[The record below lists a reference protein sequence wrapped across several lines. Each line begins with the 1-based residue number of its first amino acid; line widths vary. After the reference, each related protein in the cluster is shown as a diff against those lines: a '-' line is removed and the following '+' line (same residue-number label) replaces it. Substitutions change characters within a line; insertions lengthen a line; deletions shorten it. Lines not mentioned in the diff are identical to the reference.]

1 MITEVSIIKV
11 IQQHVDLPEDVL
23 AKLGRELY
31 TQLAPY
37 LPKINPE
44 STNPDKKTG
53 LTIRDWEELLVAIQK
68 LKEIHSTIEPRYL
81 EDTLYVDQ
89 LKQLEFKVS
98 EILFKYK

>member
-1 MITEVSIIKV
+1 MITEISIIKV
-11 IQQHVDLPEDVL
+11 IQQHVDLPENVL
-23 AKLGRELY
+23 AKLGKELY
-31 TQLAPY
+31 VQVSPY
-37 LPKINPE
+37 LPKITPE
-44 STNPDKKTG
+44 TTRSDKREG
-53 LTIRDWEELLVAIQK
+53 LTVGDWEELLVAIQK